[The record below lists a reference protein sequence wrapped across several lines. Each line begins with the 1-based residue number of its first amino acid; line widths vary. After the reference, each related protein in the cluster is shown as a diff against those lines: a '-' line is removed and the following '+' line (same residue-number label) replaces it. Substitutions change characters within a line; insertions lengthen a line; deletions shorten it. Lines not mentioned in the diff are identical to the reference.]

1 MNKKIFSKILA
12 IMLVMTLTLAHFL
25 FLAVYAINVNYE
37 AQETGISKTDVSFD
51 AYFVS
56 EEGHKIHTKVTEMNN
71 NELKLFLS
79 VSVTKGYLKDAKIV
93 INNANFNLVEGQEL
107 PNGVQSIDTR
117 NNIITLNQISKGEKR
132 EIELQIEITKDEK
145 FDLSNFSK
153 DADVKLTGIFVN
165 NSAKEIKAEKSIIV
179 NLALSEESESSLNAK
194 IFKYATFEEDEK
206 KKALIQLKVSSKV
219 VNNLLPV
226 KSTQIGI
233 KVPQL
238 FGIEPEKVSVV
249 SSSTKATNGDD
260 GTAFNEN
267 NYKYSDGIISLKVVN
282 EPNQDNKVAW
292 IKDTTDEYIINLIYN
307 LEQKNDDNTDSNL
320 NSQNIDNDNISLETK
335 DIGKETV
342 SDEKSKDIKQN
353 ENKIQLTIASR
364 LSLYNNQEKQIDKE
378 INGELTLPEKDTCKL
393 QIHQIQ
399 NINKK

>member
-260 GTAFNEN
+260 GTG
-267 NYKYSDGIISLKVVN
+267 YSSVGGIVRMCRNCFI
-282 EPNQDNKVAW
+282 
-292 IKDTTDEYIINLIYN
+292 
-307 LEQKNDDNTDSNL
+307 
-320 NSQNIDNDNISLETK
+320 
-335 DIGKETV
+335 
-342 SDEKSKDIKQN
+342 
-353 ENKIQLTIASR
+353 
-364 LSLYNNQEKQIDKE
+364 
-378 INGELTLPEKDTCKL
+378 
-393 QIHQIQ
+393 
-399 NINKK
+399 